1 MHVSKYITKYAN
13 QRECVRTYICI
24 EVYVIS
30 EKERERTL
38 CVCLGCKICE
48 SKGVCENVYVY

>member
-24 EVYVIS
+24 EVYVIN
-30 EKERERTL
+30 ERENVM
-38 CVCLGCKICE
+38 CVFRLQNMRV
-48 SKGVCENVYVY
+48 KGSM

>member
-30 EKERERTL
+30 ERERERYVFRL
-38 CVCLGCKICE
+38 QNMRV
-48 SKGVCENVYVY
+48 KGSM